1 MTEFLIR
8 RLGLAFLV
16 VLLTVI
22 AQAALVRVLPGDPVR
37 LVMGP
42 RASEA
47 FAAQVRA
54 EMELDLPVHEQV
66 FNFVL
71 RALRGDLGRDFLSS
85 RPVASLIGDVL
96 PHTLALALTSLGMA
110 IVLGLPLG
118 VIAAAQ
124 PGGWL
129 DQVLGA
135 VSITFVTLP
144 TYVIGLV
151 GLLVFAVGLGWLPAI
166 GAGDAAD
173 PGDYLRHLILPASA
187 LALTWVGYL
196 ARLVRAS
203 MLEVL
208 SAPFI
213 RTARAY
219 GLGEWRILFRH
230 ALANALIPT
239 VAVLGVGLGNL
250 LGGAIFVEFIFDRPG
265 LGQLIFTSIGERN
278 YPVVRG
284 GVLTAA
290 LMFVLANLLADLVQR
305 WLNPRLRSR

>member
-1 MTEFLIR
+1 
-8 RLGLAFLV
+8 
-16 VLLTVI
+16 
-22 AQAALVRVLPGDPVR
+22 
-37 LVMGP
+37 
-42 RASEA
+42 
-47 FAAQVRA
+47 
-54 EMELDLPVHEQV
+54 
-66 FNFVL
+66 
-71 RALRGDLGRDFLSS
+71 
-85 RPVASLIGDVL
+85 VASLIGDVL

-135 VSITFVTLP
+135 ISITFVTLP

-173 PGDYLRHLILPASA
+173 PADYLRHLILPASA

-219 GLGEWRILFRH
+219 GLPEWRVLFRH
-230 ALANALIPT
+230 ALRNALIPT